1 MKHFLLIYSA
11 LFITLFVSGQTPSFH
26 DTQGKLEISNSGAAT
41 YTLPIAM
48 PPSIK
53 DVGPVINLIYSS
65 GLSGGIAGQGWSINS
80 ISTISRIGTRRDL
93 DGFIDGVDFDDNDKL
108 ALDGQRLLI
117 KTGDYWADSAVYQT
131 ETQSNSKIEQF
142 GTGSSIYFVVTAPD
156 GSRSWYGN
164 YGGVNAVDNTAF
176 YITRFEDTNGNYI
189 TYNYVRPS
197 NKSLC
202 IYRINFSA
210 NLISNISPQNSINF
224 NYKLAKRIEN
234 TFIKGIKQERLELL
248 DNIEVFTNGNSFRKY
263 QLTHIVD
270 AQLGYEK
277 VSQIQESNGAGELAN
292 PVEFL
297 YNQTSSTSDSLT
309 EATKTY
315 DNNINFQDIK
325 LSGDF
330 DGDGRLDFVTNDK
343 MYVKNFEF
351 NTTTAPINVPL
362 NVNNRTCLVG
372 TTLNTSNKLNQ
383 HQSIINAFET
393 TANISFKIYDLIGG
407 TLTFTNEKIISKSN
421 TGISLNCTNFGP
433 SNGTFTYQKDSN
445 LYYEG
450 DFNGD
455 GKSDVLMIS
464 TFNEKKINGYSGT
477 TGSCIQFVKTNEGVQ
492 YSIIDISDNQFNGY
506 YPIVNSLISGDK
518 INTVH
523 VENPANN
530 VKNNFRYI
538 NDFNGDGKS
547 DLLLI
552 DPIDKSYKIISFN
565 NIDAGTL
572 PKAME
577 IMGSGVLD
585 DFSDTKQMLFGDYN
599 GDGKTDFMLPDTE
612 GGEGDTQWH
621 IYYSNPNPNGG
632 SFFTK
637 ESHDIVEYRPNTGRD
652 YNTQTHLSNYYALD
666 VNKDGKTD
674 MVRVWRKFY
683 KPGWT
688 INDHDTQWSVTTF
701 VNNIGNTLITGNKF
715 TPDYVSPCASMTVG
729 NDPHTGMPIIHQICN
744 HNSDSPDLPIPIASS
759 FRFNGINR
767 ELLMVRNHTN
777 EVTYI
782 KFTKDVSNDILLNK
796 VSSSGGE
803 IVDEIEY
810 ANLEPSVTA
819 DGLGL
824 QSDFY
829 SSGNSVNYPNVE
841 IKRLPSS
848 TVVSK
853 LKNTSLGVTKY
864 QDFRYHGFV
873 TNMDGIGA
881 LGFGKTARSAWYVN
895 PTAKRIWSVTENNP
909 VFRGAMVRS
918 YSEMLNNG
926 NLFSFVSSGNPAG
939 IINSI
944 TNTYFADVINGVFTI
959 YLETHITEDFLTKVK
974 TENTYTYWPTFFLE
988 KTMVANNYLNNVLQG
1003 TSNTLR
1009 EYDYNST
1016 GAGSDYFVGKPSRI
1030 VSSVNAYNDTFSTE
1044 EKFTYTGRRL
1054 TKTEK
1059 KANNADGVYLTEE
1072 FDYFPNGNIKK
1083 KTLSAPGA
1091 TPAVD
1096 PRTTEYTY
1104 DSSERFI
1111 KTSKDNEGFVST
1123 NDSFD
1128 PLYGLVTKSID
1139 PFGLSTVSVYDNW
1152 GKRTIATNYLGK
1164 NTFYSYTKSGGVY
1177 TTLQTGEDG
1186 SGSEVKSDALGR
1198 IIREG
1203 SKNINGAWSY
1213 TTTEYDFMNRKTR
1226 KSEPYFATES
1236 PSQWS
1241 SFVYDEFSRPIQTI
1255 AHTELTTNISYNG
1268 LTVTTNDG
1276 TKNSTATKN
1285 ANGHTVS
1292 TSDNGG
1298 TVVNTYYANGNLKT
1312 ATYANNQISMEYD
1325 GWGRKTKLAD
1335 PSAGT
1340 YQYEYNIFGET
1351 TKEIAPK
1358 GITTYDLLPTGRLN
1372 FKTIQGTNGDTT
1384 NSKTTYTYY
1393 PVTKLVKA
1401 SRFDD
1406 FTAGFFT
1413 IYTYGYD
1420 GKNRLNFKDESGT
1433 LAYYQQ
1439 ATQYDDFGRPEK
1451 VLYTSINTADGK
1463 RSDKWIRNTYK
1474 NGYAWQIID
1483 DATNQVLWQ
1492 TNTVNARA
1500 QVVTAGLGNGI
1511 AITNTYDQY
1520 GYVNQQKHDKTGTNA
1535 ANMMVLRTAFD
1546 NVRGNL
1552 LSRSNSLF
1560 AWNETF
1566 DYDAL
1571 DRLTHYKNAA
1581 GATMIQ
1587 TYEPDGRI
1595 KFNNDQGV
1603 YNYENTSKK
1612 YQNTSVK
1619 STKQAS
1625 AFYTNRAGIF
1635 NDSMESTTGW
1645 LITYGTRI
1653 SYDFSTAKTGT
1664 VSLKIPNTTT
1674 VEKKVQS
1681 ALWTKIDNAQATEY
1695 TYSGW
1700 IKGTGATA
1708 ELFLYMK
1715 TATETG
1721 AYTQVDQIISSTGSN
1736 WVYFEKTVLVPANI
1750 KKLNLRLDNNGSGT
1764 IWFDDVRIRKTSEI
1778 ITEPKELNITY
1789 NAFNSPVTIEE
1800 GNLDKITFEYN
1811 QSDERSTMYYGGLQA
1826 DKTQRQYIKSYSED
1840 GTMEIKQ
1847 NKSTG
1852 TAEFITY
1859 IGGDGYSAPIV
1870 LKSDGTTQEYLYLHR
1885 DYQGSIVAITN
1896 QAGVIVEKRLFDAW
1910 GQVLKIQDAQGNC
1923 LSQFSVLDRGYTGH
1937 EHLQSVEIIHMNGR
1951 IYDPKLHRF
1960 LQTDSLIQ
1968 DPSNTQNYNRY
1979 GYCWNNP
1986 LKYTDISG
1994 EEIGLLTAVII
2005 GAAIAALTYT
2015 ATALLA
2021 DVPFSAGG
2029 LLQSAAIGAFSAAV
2043 TFGIGEAC
2051 SAITN
2056 FATRATTQ
2064 ALAHGTFQGLM
2075 SGVQG
2080 GDFFTGFAAG
2090 CLASVASSAWQGGS
2104 SFETSGNVTT
2114 ETVQKGIGESIGMGG
2129 SGGMIAF
2136 GTIMGGAGAELTG
2149 GNFWQGAVTGLVV
2162 SGLNH
2167 AMDHGDPKSSR
2178 KYTYRSYEKD
2188 ENGNIMSEKLVY
2200 FKKTGKDQGLF
2211 NRSVSEPLVDNT
2223 LSVYGHGYNH
2233 NFNGNSSVVDVDAL
2247 LFKDSAMYRN
2257 FVSNHSNLTMNFKS
2271 CNTGYYIQG
2280 GEKNISQDL
2289 TKMRSGLTIFAP
2301 AAYWMSSG
2309 NVQSNA
2315 GYNQFIDGEK
2325 VGWSS
2330 NR

>member
-11 LFITLFVSGQTPSFH
+11 FFITLFVNGQTPSFH

-48 PPSIK
+48 PPSIQN
-53 DVGPVINLIYSS
+53 VGPVINLIYSS

-164 YGGVNAVDNTAF
+164 YNGVNAVDNTAF

-189 TYNYVRPS
+189 TYDYFRPA

-202 IYRINFSA
+202 IQKINFSA
-210 NLISNISPQNSINF
+210 NLISNITPQNSINF

-234 TFIKGIKQERLELL
+234 TYIKGVKQEKVELL
-248 DNIEVFTNGNSFRKY
+248 DNIEVFTNGNKFRKY

-277 VSQIQESNGAGELAN
+277 VSKIQESNGAGELAN

-309 EATKTY
+309 ESTKTY

-330 DGDGRLDFVTNDK
+330 DGDGRLDFATENELYTKVFENNSGNQP
-343 MYVKNFEF
+343 VNFTLPGYF
-351 NTTTAPINVPL
+351 SF
-362 NVNNRTCLVG
+362 VG
-372 TTLNTSNKLNQ
+372 TTLTNNKINQFNSIFNIVSQSNHMDFKTYNLQNNLLLSSFTK
-383 HQSIINAFET
+383 SITVSTIP
-393 TANISFKIYDLIGG
+393 ANYIFP
-407 TLTFTNEKIISKSN
+407 LTYGLEGDFNGD
-421 TGISLNCTNFGP
+421 GISEFFFEHSAIDHFNPIGDPPYYFDFGDPVIGASAKRLLDLNPNASNVEGSKGYINMDYSGFNFRDK
-433 SNGTFTYQKDSN
+433 SYVM
-445 LYYEG
+445 

-455 GKSDVLMIS
+455 GKSDILS
-464 TFNEKKINGYSGT
+464 INSPSIYD
-477 TGSCIQFVKTNEGVQ
+477 GV
-492 YSIIDISDNQFNGY
+492 SN
-506 YPIVNSLISGDK
+506 
-518 INTVH
+518 
-523 VENPANN
+523 
-530 VKNNFRYI
+530 
-538 NDFNGDGKS
+538 
-547 DLLLI
+547 
-552 DPIDKSYKIISFN
+552 KSYKVYSFKQLTVAPWVELEIIGQ
-565 NIDAGTL
+565 GTIEDYTI
-572 PKAME
+572 K
-577 IMGSGVLD
+577 
-585 DFSDTKQMLFGDYN
+585 KQMLFGDYN
-599 GDGKTDFMLPDTE
+599 GDGKTDIMLPDTE
-612 GGEGDTQWH
+612 GGEGHTQWH

-637 ESHDIVEYRPNTGRD
+637 ESHNIVEYRPTTGND
-652 YNTQTHLSNYYALD
+652 YDMQTHFSNYYALD

-674 MVRVWRKFY
+674 MVRVWRKHY
-683 KPGWT
+683 KPNLT
-688 INDHDTQWSVTTF
+688 INDHNTEWNVTSY
-701 VNNIGNTLITGNKF
+701 VNNIGNTEVTGNKF
-715 TPDYVSPCASMTVG
+715 TLDYVSPCISHPNYG
-729 NDPHTGMPIIHQICN
+729 QICHHPN
-744 HNSDSPDLPIPIASS
+744 DSPDLPIPIASTY
-759 FRFNGINR
+759 RYNGMNR

-777 EVTYI
+777 QITYI

-829 SSGNSVNYPNVE
+829 SSGDSVNYPNVE

-848 TVVSK
+848 NVVSK

-873 TNMDGIGA
+873 TNMDGMGA
-881 LGFGKTARSAWYVN
+881 LGFSKTARTAWYTI
-895 PTAKRIWSVTENNP
+895 PSTDRMWSVTENNP
-909 VFRGAMVRS
+909 LLRGAMVRS
-918 YSEMLNNG
+918 YSASLKTW
-926 NLFSFVSSGNPAG
+926 NLFSFVSSGIPLG

-944 TNTYFADVINGVFTI
+944 TNTYVADVTNCVFTI
-959 YLETHITEDFLTKVK
+959 YLNTHITEDFMTKVK

-988 KTMVANNYLNNVLQG
+988 KTLVANNYLNNVLQG

-1009 EYDYNST
+1009 EYDYNPT
-1016 GAGSDYFVGKPSRI
+1016 GTGSAYFIGKPSRI

-1044 EKFTYTGRRL
+1044 DKFTYTGSRL

-1059 KANNADGVYLTEE
+1059 KANNADGVYITEE

-1091 TPAVD
+1091 TPAVQ

-1111 KTSKDNEGFVST
+1111 KTSKDNEGLVST

-1128 PLYGLVTKSID
+1128 PLYGLVTKTID
-1139 PFGLSTVSVYDNW
+1139 PFGLSTVSVYDKW
-1152 GKRTIATNYLGK
+1152 GKRIKVTNYLGRS
-1164 NTFYSYTKSGGVY
+1164 TDYGYTKSGGVY

-1203 SKNINGAWSY
+1203 SKNINGIWSY

-1226 KSEPYFATES
+1226 KSEPYFETES
-1236 PSQWS
+1236 PTQWS
-1241 SFVYDEFSRPIQTI
+1241 SFVYDEFSRPIQTV
-1255 AHTELTTNISYNG
+1255 AHTGLTTNISYNG

-1325 GWGRKTKLAD
+1325 GWGRKTKLVD

-1358 GITTYDLLPTGRLN
+1358 GITTYDLLPTGRIN

-1384 NSKTTYTYY
+1384 NSKTTYTYD
-1393 PVTKLVKA
+1393 PTTKLVTA
-1401 SRFDD
+1401 SRFGD

-1413 IYTYGYD
+1413 NYTYGYD
-1420 GKNRLNFKDESGT
+1420 AYKRLDFKDESST

-1439 ATQYDDFGRPEK
+1439 ATKFDDFGRPEK

-1483 DATNQVLWQ
+1483 DVTNQVLWQ

-1520 GYVNQQKHDKTGTNA
+1520 GFVTQQKHDKTGTNA
-1535 ANMMVLRTAFD
+1535 ANMMVLRTDFD
-1546 NVRGNL
+1546 STRGNL
-1552 LSRSNSLF
+1552 NSRSNSLF

-1566 DYDAL
+1566 EYDAL

-1612 YQNTSVK
+1612 YQNTSIK

-1625 AFYTNRAGIF
+1625 AFYTNRAGLF

-1645 LITYGTRI
+1645 IINDPTIG
-1653 SYDFSTAKTGT
+1653 YDFSTAKTGT
-1664 VSLKIPNTTT
+1664 VALKIPNTTT

-1700 IKGTGATA
+1700 IKGTGAAA
-1708 ELFLYMK
+1708 ELVLYMK
-1715 TATETG
+1715 TATETA
-1721 AYTQVDQIISSTGSN
+1721 AYTQFDQIISNTGSN
-1736 WVYFEKTVLVPANI
+1736 WVYVEKTVLVPANI
-1750 KKLNLRLDNNGSGT
+1750 KKLNLRLDNNGLGT
-1764 IWFDDVRIRKTSEI
+1764 IWFDDLRIRKTSDI
-1778 ITEPKELNITY
+1778 ITAPKELNITY

-1826 DKTQRQYIKSYSED
+1826 DKMQRQFIKSYSED

-1847 NKSTG
+1847 NKATG
-1852 TAEFITY
+1852 TVEFITY

-1896 QAGVIVEKRLFDAW
+1896 QAAVVVEKRLFDAW
-1910 GQVLKIQDAQGNC
+1910 GQVLKIQDGQGHF

-1937 EHLQSVEIIHMNGR
+1937 EHLQSVAIIHMNGR

-1960 LQTDSLIQ
+1960 LQTDSLVQ

-1986 LKYTDISG
+1986 LKFTDPSG
-1994 EEIGLLTAVII
+1994 EVIELATAMII
-2005 GAAIAALTYT
+2005 GATIAALTYT

-2021 DVPFSAGG
+2021 DVPFTVDG
-2029 LLQSAAIGAFSAAV
+2029 LVQSAVAGAFSGAA
-2043 TFGIGEAC
+2043 TFGIGTAC
-2051 SAITN
+2051 LTITN
-2056 FATRATTQ
+2056 FYLSATVA
-2064 ALAHGTFQGLM
+2064 ALSHGTYQAFM
-2075 SGVQG
+2075 SGAQG
-2080 GDFFTGFAAG
+2080 GGFWTGFAAG
-2090 CLASVASSAWQGGS
+2090 CLASIASSAWQGGS
-2104 SFETSGNVTT
+2104 TTTQYCDGVTGTVSHQGVSGFLGASGT
-2114 ETVQKGIGESIGMGG
+2114 
-2129 SGGMIAF
+2129 GGMIAF
-2136 GTIMGGAGAELTG
+2136 GTIAGGAGASLTG

-2167 AMDHGDPKSSR
+2167 AMHQGDSNTMFDDDQKPKTTEEKLINMLNKYKVGDKIDLDDFGDMIDSSAKGLINYIEKTSETNFR
-2178 KYTYRSYEKD
+2178 IDRSWIGRRTLPENVGFKIEKNGVIRNEKGIIQGLKITPYGLPSSQVEYGGGLTHKFNSFIIRGDIKLYSYNNKFQKYT
-2188 ENGNIMSEKLVY
+2188 
-2200 FKKTGKDQGLF
+2200 
-2211 NRSVSEPLVDNT
+2211 P
-2223 LSVYGHGYNH
+2223 
-2233 NFNGNSSVVDVDAL
+2233 
-2247 LFKDSAMYRN
+2247 
-2257 FVSNHSNLTMNFKS
+2257 
-2271 CNTGYYIQG
+2271 
-2280 GEKNISQDL
+2280 KN
-2289 TKMRSGLTIFAP
+2289 
-2301 AAYWMSSG
+2301 
-2309 NVQSNA
+2309 
-2315 GYNQFIDGEK
+2315 
-2325 VGWSS
+2325 
-2330 NR
+2330 

>member
-1 MKHFLLIYSA
+1 MKKFLLIYSA
-11 LFITLFVSGQTPSFH
+11 LFITFFVSSQTQSFH
-26 DTQGKLEISNSGAAT
+26 DTQGKLEISNSGSAT

-48 PPSIK
+48 PPSIQN
-53 DVGPVINLIYSS
+53 VGPVINLIYSS
-65 GLSGGIAGQGWSINS
+65 GLTGGIAGQGWSINS

-117 KTGDYWADSAVYQT
+117 KTGTYWADNAIYQT
-131 ETQSNSKIEQF
+131 ETQSNSIIQQF
-142 GTGSSIYFVVTAPD
+142 GTGTNIYFVVTAAD

-189 TYNYVRPS
+189 TYDYYRPY

-202 IYRINFSA
+202 ILKIDFSA
-210 NLISNISPQNSINF
+210 NSISNITPQNYIYF
-224 NYKLAKRIEN
+224 NYKLAKRWEN
-234 TFIKGIKQERLELL
+234 AFIKGVKQERMELL
-248 DNIEVFTNGNSFRKY
+248 DNIDVFTNGNPFRKY
-263 QLTHIVD
+263 QLTHVFD
-270 AQLGYEK
+270 TQLGYEK
-277 VSQIQESNGAGELAN
+277 VSKIQESNGAGELAN
-292 PVEFL
+292 PVEFTYQSTVSTNVNSETTKS
-297 YNQTSSTSDSLT
+297 YN
-309 EATKTY
+309 
-315 DNNINFQDIK
+315 NNINFQDIK

-383 HQSIINAFET
+383 HQSIIHAFET

-421 TGISLNCTNFGP
+421 TGIALNCTNFGP

-464 TFNEKKINGYSGT
+464 TFNEKQINGYSGN
-477 TGSCIQFVKTNEGVQ
+477 TGSCIPIVKGNDGVQ
-492 YSIIDISDNQFNGY
+492 YSIIEISDSQFSGF
-506 YPIVNSLISGDK
+506 YPIINSYIIGDA

-523 VENPANN
+523 IETPANN

-547 DLLLI
+547 DLLI
-552 DPIDKSYKIISFN
+552 INPISKSYKIISFN
-565 NIDAGTL
+565 NIDAGSL
-572 PKAME
+572 PKTME
-577 IMGSGVLD
+577 VLGNGVID
-585 DFSDTKQMLFGDYN
+585 AFSDTKQMLFGDYN

-612 GGEGDTQWH
+612 GGEGHTLWH

-637 ESHDIVEYRPNTGRD
+637 ESHNIVEYRPNTGSD
-652 YNTQTHLSNYYALD
+652 YDSQTHLSNYYALD

-715 TPDYVSPCASMTVG
+715 TLDYVSPCASMTLG

-744 HNSDSPDLPIPIASS
+744 HNSDSPDLPIPIASTY
-759 FRFNGINR
+759 RYNGMNR

-829 SSGNSVNYPNVE
+829 SSGDSVNYPNVE
-841 IKRLPSS
+841 IKRLPASN
-848 TVVSK
+848 VVSK
-853 LKNTSLGVTKY
+853 LKNTSLGVSKY

-873 TNMDGIGA
+873 TNMDGMGA
-881 LGFGKTARSAWYVN
+881 LGFSKTARTAWYTI
-895 PTAKRIWSVTENNP
+895 PSTDRMWSVTENNP
-909 VFRGAMVRS
+909 LLRGAMVRS
-918 YSEMLNNG
+918 YSASLKTW
-926 NLFSFVSSGNPAG
+926 NLFSFVSSGIPLG

-944 TNTYFADVINGVFTI
+944 TNTYVADVTNGIFTI
-959 YLETHITEDFLTKVK
+959 YLNTHITEDYTTKVK
-974 TENTYTYWPTFFLE
+974 AENTYTYWPTFFLE
-988 KTMVANNYLNNVLQG
+988 KTLITKNYLNNVLQG
-1003 TSNTLR
+1003 TSNTLT
-1009 EYDYNST
+1009 EYNYNPT
-1016 GAGSDYFVGKPSRI
+1016 GTGSDYFVGKPSRI

-1044 EKFTYTGRRL
+1044 DKFTYTGSRL

-1072 FDYFPNGNIKK
+1072 FEYFANGNIKK
-1083 KTLSAPGA
+1083 KTLTAPGA

-1096 PRTTEYTY
+1096 PRITEFTY
-1104 DSSERFI
+1104 DTSERFI
-1111 KTSKDNEGFVST
+1111 KTSKDIEKLVST

-1128 PLYGLVTKSID
+1128 PLYGLVTKTID
-1139 PFGLSTVSVYDNW
+1139 PFGLSTLSVYDNW
-1152 GKRTIATNYLGK
+1152 GKRIKIIDYLGK
-1164 NTFYSYTKSGGVY
+1164 STNFAYTKVSGVY
-1177 TTLQTGEDG
+1177 TTLQTADNGL
-1186 SGSEVKSDALGR
+1186 SSEVKSDALGR

-1203 SKNINGAWSY
+1203 SKNINGNWSF

-1226 KSEPYFATES
+1226 KSEPNFSTSS
-1236 PSQWS
+1236 PAQWS
-1241 SFVYDEFSRPIQTI
+1241 SFIYDEYSRIIQTI
-1255 AHTELTTNISYNG
+1255 AHTGLTTNISYNG

-1276 TKNSTATKN
+1276 TKTSTATKN

-1298 TVVNTYYANGNLKT
+1298 TVLNTYYANGNLKT
-1312 ATYANNQISMEYD
+1312 ATYDNTQISLEYD
-1325 GWGRKTKLAD
+1325 GWGRKIKLVD
-1335 PSAGT
+1335 PSAGM

-1358 GITTYDLLPTGRLN
+1358 GITTYDLLSTGRLN
-1372 FKTIQGTNGDTT
+1372 FKTTQGTNGDTT
-1384 NSKTTYTYY
+1384 NSKTTFTYY
-1393 PVTKLVKA
+1393 PATKLVKA

-1406 FTAGFFT
+1406 FTGGFFT
-1413 IYTYGYD
+1413 NYTYGYD
-1420 GKNRLNFKDESGT
+1420 TFKRLNFKDESST

-1439 ATQYDDFGRPEK
+1439 ATQFDEFGRPEK
-1451 VLYTSINTADGK
+1451 VLYTSMNTADGK
-1463 RSDKWIRNTYK
+1463 RSDKWIKNTYK
-1474 NGYAWQIID
+1474 NGFAWQIID
-1483 DATNQVLWQ
+1483 NATNQVLWQ

-1500 QVVTAGLGNGI
+1500 QVQTASLGNGT

-1520 GYVNQQKHDKTGTNA
+1520 GYVTQLKHDKTG
-1535 ANMMVLRTAFD
+1535 ANTGNIMTLNTVFD
-1546 NVRGNL
+1546 IVRGNL
-1552 LSRSNSLF
+1552 NSRSNSLF
-1560 AWNETF
+1560 NWNETF
-1566 DYDAL
+1566 AYDSL

-1581 GATMIQ
+1581 GYITIQ
-1587 TYEPDGRI
+1587 IYEPDGRI

-1603 YNYENTSKK
+1603 YNYENESKK
-1612 YQNTSVK
+1612 YQNTSIK
-1619 STKQAS
+1619 STKQAFP
-1625 AFYTNRAGIF
+1625 FYTNRAGIF

-1645 LITYGTRI
+1645 IINDPTIGWDY
-1653 SYDFSTAKTGT
+1653 STAKTGA

-1674 VEKKVQS
+1674 VEKVVQS
-1681 ALWTKIDNAQATEY
+1681 TLWTKIDNGQATQY

-1700 IKGTGATA
+1700 VKGTGAAA
-1708 ELFLYMK
+1708 ELVLYMK

-1721 AYTQVDQIISSTGSN
+1721 AYTQVDQIISSTGTN
-1736 WVYFEKTVLVPANI
+1736 WAYFEKTVLVPANI
-1750 KKLNLRLDNNGSGT
+1750 KNLKLRLDNNGLGT
-1764 IWFDDVRIRKTSEI
+1764 VWFDDVRIRKTSDI
-1778 ITEPKELNITY
+1778 ITAPKELNITY
-1789 NAFNSPVTIEE
+1789 NSLNSPVTIEE
-1800 GNLDKITFEYN
+1800 ANIDKITFEYN

-1852 TAEFITY
+1852 TVEFITY

-1896 QAGVIVEKRLFDAW
+1896 QAAVVVEKRLFDAW

-1937 EHLQSVEIIHMNGR
+1937 EHLQSVGIIHMNGR

-1960 LQTDSLIQ
+1960 LQTDSHIQ

-1986 LKYTDISG
+1986 LKYTDPSG
-1994 EEIGLLTAVII
+1994 EVIHFLAAVII
-2005 GAAIAALTYT
+2005 GAAISALTYT
-2015 ATALLA
+2015 VTALLA
-2021 DVPFSAGG
+2021 DVPFSVGG
-2029 LLQSAAIGAFSAAV
+2029 LLQSAAIGAFSAVV

-2056 FATRATTQ
+2056 FYTRATTA
-2064 ALAHGTFQGLM
+2064 ALTHGTFQGMM

-2080 GDFFTGFAAG
+2080 GNFWSGFAAG
-2090 CLASVASSAWQGGS
+2090 CLASIASSAWQGGS
-2104 SFETSGNVTT
+2104 SFDANGDA
-2114 ETVQKGIGESIGMGG
+2114 IAG
-2129 SGGMIAF
+2129 SGWAGAGKFADSTAGLLAF
-2136 GTIMGGAGAELTG
+2136 GAVSGGAGASLTG

-2167 AMDHGDPKSSR
+2167 AMDHSGENNKAARAVKHLKGKPTPGNEAIQTVVDIDDLDSDYSSGGSPKVGNEI
-2178 KYTYRSYEKD
+2178 KYVANAPSADFANTDMS
-2188 ENGNIMSEKLVY
+2188 NGNISVY
-2200 FKKTGKDQGLF
+2200 KKSYTSWKTLYSKVAHELSHRFDYKSLSYAGWVKSYGKDYA
-2211 NRSVSEPLVDNT
+2211 RAVSETYAYDREAWWDGGNQGIQLN
-2223 LSVYGHGYNH
+2223 SFSEAAKARSYNL
-2233 NFNGNSSVVDVDAL
+2233 NFQP
-2247 LFKDSAMYRN
+2247 KWR
-2257 FVSNHSNLTMNFKS
+2257 
-2271 CNTGYYIQG
+2271 Q
-2280 GEKNISQDL
+2280 
-2289 TKMRSGLTIFAP
+2289 
-2301 AAYWMSSG
+2301 
-2309 NVQSNA
+2309 
-2315 GYNQFIDGEK
+2315 
-2325 VGWSS
+2325 
-2330 NR
+2330 